1 MDDVLCQ
8 QTASCQWFP
17 RSTRKLTAVGP
28 FQMRLRV
35 GSMLVASPGQI
46 MASKMCVS
54 WLMERG
60 QPVPLALNPP
70 ARPQFSAWAAPS
82 ATRPDKCTVC
92 AFPAGAPSSPCPIP
106 VTWDGWLE

>member
-1 MDDVLCQ
+1 
-8 QTASCQWFP
+8 
-17 RSTRKLTAVGP
+17 
-28 FQMRLRV
+28 
-35 GSMLVASPGQI
+35 MLVASPGQI

-82 ATRPDKCTVC
+82 ATRPDKCTVY
-92 AFPAGAPSSPCPIP
+92 AFPAGATSSPCPIP